1 MQIHVNGECIGCG
14 LCAST
19 CPNVFFITDGG
30 TAAAFTPEV
39 GPDLTDQVE
48 AAASACP
55 VDAIETR

>member
-1 MQIHVNGECIGCG
+1 MQIHVNGACIGCG

-19 CPNVFFITDGG
+19 CSSVFFMTDGG

-39 GPDLTDQVE
+39 GPDLIDQVG
-48 AAASACP
+48 AAADTCP